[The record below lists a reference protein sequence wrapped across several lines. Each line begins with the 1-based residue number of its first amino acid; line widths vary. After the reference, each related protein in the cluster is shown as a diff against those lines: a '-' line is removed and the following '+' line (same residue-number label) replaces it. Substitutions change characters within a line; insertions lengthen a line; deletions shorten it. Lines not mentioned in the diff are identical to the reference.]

1 MEKPIPR
8 DSERGRKILHL
19 DMDAFYAS
27 IEQRDNPSLK
37 GRPVIVGG
45 EAEKRGVVSAAS
57 YEARA
62 FGVHSAMPTSQARRL
77 CPQGV
82 FLPVRMD
89 RYRGVSGLI
98 FEIFREYTPLIEP
111 LSLDESFLDVTG
123 CESLFGPAPE
133 IARTIK
139 KKILAQTGLTAS
151 AGIAPNKFLAKIA
164 SDWRKPDGL
173 VEIKPEEV
181 GAFLENLPVSKL
193 WGVGKA
199 TEEVLQGMGI
209 FRVGQLARFPREAI
223 EKKMGNFGLELLTLA
238 RGEDDRP
245 VVSGEEAKSLSQE
258 QTFTPDLQER
268 QIMEQ
273 ILLDQAEQVG
283 WELRKQK
290 LKGLTVHLKVRY
302 PDFTLITRSQTL
314 SAPTDAGMEIY
325 RTAVKLLDKTEA
337 LSRKARL
344 LGVGI
349 SNLRR
354 REAPFQ
360 RGLFDAYR
368 EKEEKSLEAVDKIWD
383 KFGPQA
389 LKRASQLE
397 RKKED

>member
-223 EKKMGNFGLELLTLA
+223 EKKMGNFGLELLALA

-268 QIMEQ
+268 QIMQQ

>member
-268 QIMEQ
+268 QIMQQ